1 MTTKR
6 LRASGAP
13 CGRRDINGR
22 KDMAKPGMPE
32 MKELIL
38 NFHGVGE
45 PPSGTEDTDLTYW
58 WDEAPFLSTLDAV
71 VASKQ
76 TSNIPIKITFD
87 DGNISDFRFA
97 LPALKAR
104 GLKASFFVCAGRV
117 GLNGYLC
124 ADAIKE
130 LLKAGMTIGSH
141 GMHHR
146 DWRQL
151 GSTELYQEV
160 VEAKLILKG
169 VCGCEI
175 TEVAIPFGSY
185 DRRIL
190 TELRLAGYRRVYNSN
205 GGLARR
211 DSWLK
216 TRNTLDKFRSGRY
229 VIENTIAGDAA
240 AARLRRFLI
249 GSYKRLR

>member
-1 MTTKR
+1 MR
-6 LRASGAP
+6 
-13 CGRRDINGR
+13 
-22 KDMAKPGMPE
+22 
-32 MKELIL
+32 ELIL

-45 PPSGTEDTDLTYW
+45 PPSGTEDADRTYW
-58 WDEAPFLSTLDAV
+58 CDEAPFLSTLDAV

-76 TSNIPIKITFD
+76 TSKIPIKITFD
-87 DGNISDFRFA
+87 DGNISDVTFA

-130 LLKAGMTIGSH
+130 LLKAGMSIGSH

-160 VEAKLILKG
+160 VEAKLILEG

-190 TELRLAGYRRVYNSN
+190 TELRVAGYRRVYNSN

-216 TRNTLDKFRSGRY
+216 TRNTLDRFRSGRY
-229 VIENTIAGDAA
+229 VIENTISGDTA
-240 AARLRRFLI
+240 AARLRKFLI